1 MTQRPLAV
9 LLLLVTVLL
18 AGLVLLPANGSAAQD
33 QPGRIQRITAR
44 LQAGETHAYL
54 LQGLQPGDRLTL
66 SMRSTSGNLDPLIGI
81 VDSAAPLDE
90 TMAAYQADLQ
100 RLLAENESAAEAVA
114 ALRNQTFLAW
124 DDDSGAGYAA
134 ALTFDV
140 PERGDYVLLAGSSL
154 ATLGR
159 STFGDYELQIG
170 LDSPASLSG
179 VAETSDAP
187 IAERL
192 PGAWGLAA
200 SVEEAAG
207 AVTAAAPTASLRLA
221 DLDAGQRLTAYV
233 EATSGNLLPVVIL
246 RDFGGKALEAGNLS
260 GLEPRATLAYTT
272 TESTVGYT
280 LAVQAGSLPDGTV
293 TEGDFRV
300 LVGVNAPDVLAG
312 QAQPQGE
319 KILDTPIAVQTG
331 LKIFRISAVNSQDEN
346 FTVVASMRMD
356 WTDPALAFSPD
367 SCNCSVKLYTDKEF
381 DRFLADVE
389 SRWPAFTFFNQLGN
403 RWIQSRAVAV
413 WPDGRARYAENFNTT
428 FQSDFDFRQYPF
440 DTQTF
445 PIYLDQIFPTSQYTM
460 VVLPGYSEIDP
471 AHGEDE
477 FIISE
482 FTATASAEAPSAADA
497 PVSRMTFS
505 FSAPRHL
512 NYYTLQVFLPIL
524 LIILISWFT
533 FFLRDYTR
541 RIEAAGA
548 NILLFI
554 AFSWSL
560 ADNYP
565 RLGYL
570 TFLDAVMTVTFA
582 VNVLVLLYNVV
593 MKRLENQGKDER
605 VKRIDDILDW
615 AYPLSYA
622 ALIGVVVLLFF

>member
-1 MTQRPLAV
+1 MTQRSLAA
-9 LLLLVTVLL
+9 LLLSVGVLL
-18 AGLVLLPANGSAAQD
+18 AGLTVLLASPSAAQD
-33 QPGRIQRITAR
+33 QPARIQRITAR

-54 LQGLQPGDRLTL
+54 LQDLQRGDRLTL
-66 SMRSTSGNLDPLIGI
+66 SMGSTSGNLDPLIGI

-134 ALTFDV
+134 ALAFDV
-140 PERGDYVLLAGSSL
+140 PDRGDYVLLAGSSL

-170 LDSPASLSG
+170 LDSPASLG
-179 VAETSDAP
+179 GAAEPDDAP
-187 IAERL
+187 IAERQ
-192 PGAWGLAA
+192 PGVWGLAA
-200 SVEEAAG
+200 SVEETAG
-207 AVTAAAPTASLRLA
+207 ALTAAAPTASLNLA
-221 DLDAGQRLTAYV
+221 DLDAGQSLTAYV

-246 RDFGGKALEAGNLS
+246 RDFGGKALEAGNL
-260 GLEPRATLAYTT
+260 GGAEPRATLAYTT
-272 TESTVGYT
+272 TESAVGYT

-293 TEGDFRV
+293 TEGNYRV
-300 LVGVNAPDVLAG
+300 LVGVNAPDVLTG
-312 QAQPQGE
+312 QAQAQGE
-319 KILDTPIAVQTG
+319 RILETPIEVQTG

-346 FTVVASMRMD
+346 FTVVSSMRMD

-367 SCNCSVKLYTDKEF
+367 SCNCTVKLYTDKEF
-381 DRFLADVE
+381 DRFLADVG

-403 RWIQSRAVAV
+403 RWVASRTAAI
-413 WPDGRARYAENFNTT
+413 WSDGRVRYAESFNTT
-428 FQSDFDFRQYPF
+428 FQADFDFRQYPF

-445 PIYLDQIFPTSQYTM
+445 PIYLDLIFPTSQYTM
-460 VVLPGYSEIDP
+460 VELPGYSEIDP

-482 FTATASAEAPSAADA
+482 FTATASAEAPSAADD

-512 NYYTLQVFLPIL
+512 NYYSLQVFLPII

-560 ADNYP
+560 SDNYP

-582 VNVLVLLYNVV
+582 VNVLVLLYNVA
-593 MKRLENQGKDER
+593 MKRLETQGKAER
-605 VKRIDDILDW
+605 VQRIDDILDW

-622 ALIGVVVLLFF
+622 ALIGVVALLFF